1 MDTWGSALYGDP
13 CRECG
18 FQWSVSLDDA
28 TVLISEV
35 PTSYEQILV
44 SATGAERHPDL
55 GWSVGAYV
63 CHVADNL
70 HIWAERLAGPKAG
83 AGGVIGA
90 YDQDLLGVARAYE
103 KISLAAAKWS
113 LRRAVGEW
121 LEVVA
126 RSGSI
131 EVLLIHPER
140 GGLTLEDIAC
150 ANAHDAHH
158 HLWDI
163 QRSLEAVAN

>member
-1 MDTWGSALYGDP
+1 LRGRL
-13 CRECG
+13 
-18 FQWSVSLDDA
+18 L
-28 TVLISEV
+28 
-35 PTSYEQILV
+35 EQILV

-63 CHVADNL
+63 CHVAEDRL
-70 HIWAERLAGPKAG
+70 RLWAERLAVATAG
-83 AGGVIGA
+83 AGEVISA

-103 KISLAAAKWS
+103 KIPLAGAEWS
-113 LRRAVGEW
+113 LRRAVAEW

-140 GGLTLEDIAC
+140 GGLILEDIAY

-163 QRSLEAVAN
+163 QRTLEAVVN